1 MDGWMDGWMDGK
13 KLTFI
18 ATYLKTASI
27 LEEINMQ
34 PKISHVKEQEG
45 VLHFTLSGVNV
56 SLANAV
62 RRTILSDI
70 PTVVFKTAPYEEN
83 RVTILENTS
92 RLNNEIIKQ
101 RLSCVP
107 IHITDLDTPLAD
119 YVIEIH
125 EENKSDVIQYV
136 TTEHIRIQNR
146 TTGNYLSRDD
156 VVKYFPAHPQTGY
169 YIDLVRLRPRI
180 SEDIPGEKLH
190 LTGEMSIDTAK
201 TDGMFNC
208 VSTCSYGMT
217 VDKERQQHELEKRRQ
232 EWKDQGMTPQE
243 VEFETTNWKLLDG
256 MRIVEKD
263 SFDFVVESVGV
274 FGNTEIVNKACEI
287 LVAKWKA
294 LRDYVAEDNED
305 WVRIV
310 PAETT
315 MQHAYDVVLEN
326 EDYTMGKALEYGL
339 YARYFEESAKTVTY
353 CGFKKFHPHDTHGVV
368 RVAFREPTDKNGVK
382 QCLLAV
388 VDELVGVYKKIKL

>member
-1 MDGWMDGWMDGK
+1 
-13 KLTFI
+13 
-18 ATYLKTASI
+18 
-27 LEEINMQ
+27 MQ
-34 PKISHVKEQEG
+34 PKINHVKEEEG
-45 VLHFTLSGVNV
+45 VLRFTLSGVNV
-56 SLANAV
+56 SIANAV

-83 RVTILENTS
+83 RAIIHENTC

-146 TTGNYLSRDD
+146 TTGAYLSRDD

-180 SEDIPGEKLH
+180 SEDLPGEKLH
-190 LTGEMSIDTAK
+190 LTCELSIDTAK

-208 VSTCSYGMT
+208 VSTASYGMT
-217 VDKERQQHELEKRRQ
+217 VDKERQQHALDKQRQ
-232 EWKDQGMTPQE
+232 EWKDKGMTAQE
-243 VEFETTNWKLLDG
+243 IEFETTNWKLLDG

-274 FGNTEIVNKACEI
+274 YGNTEIVNKACEI

-294 LRDYVAEDNED
+294 LRDHVAADEEEAIH
-305 WVRIV
+305 IV
-310 PAETT
+310 QAETT
-315 MQHAYDVVLEN
+315 LQNAFDVILEK

-339 YARYFEESAKTVTY
+339 YARYFEDAKTVTY

-368 RVAFREPTDKNGVK
+368 RLAFREPTDKTGVK

-388 VDELVGVYKKIKL
+388 MDELVGVYKKIKV